1 MDEFRNHPLYQE
13 HDIDSIMGSLW
24 AFYTKKFLVLF
35 TLSFIISLITQ
46 YLSSTFNFRELQTLT
61 DPVEMME
68 KIREFIW
75 PMILISLLSLFG
87 TAILHYYIIFNP
99 VDSSKTIFESIF
111 RSLRYFIPYLI
122 IIILLAF
129 FGSIAMTLG
138 LFVLIIG
145 IFFVLLYLVTLYLF
159 ILPILMVEGPDIAN
173 AISRAFKLTH
183 RRFWTNIGWVAVMIV
198 IIMVIAI
205 IMSGLILLP
214 FTGNFFKVLS
224 DPAEASGAIDFMSNP
239 FYMILSALVN
249 ALYFPILP
257 VFATALYFNGRAR
270 EEETGDIASSKKE
283 NNISVEDLY
292 SRTPENDDTNNPVNQ

>member
-1 MDEFRNHPLYQE
+1 MDEFRNHPLYRE
-13 HDIDSIMGSLW
+13 HDIDSVMSSLW
-24 AFYTKKFLVLF
+24 SFYTKKFLVLF
-35 TLSFIISLITQ
+35 TVSFILSLITQ

-87 TAILHYYIIFNP
+87 TTILHYYVIFNP
-99 VDSSKTIFESIF
+99 VDSSKTIFESIY

-122 IIILLAF
+122 IIILLSF
-129 FGSIAMTLG
+129 FGSIALALG
-138 LFVLIIG
+138 LFVFIIG
-145 IFFVLLYLVTLYLF
+145 IFFVLLYLATLYLF

-205 IMSGLILLP
+205 ILSGMILLP

-270 EEETGDIASSKKE
+270 EEEAATIKGDNKE
-283 NNISVEDLY
+283 NSISIEDLY
-292 SRTPENDDTNNPVNQ
+292 SGSHDSDASENQK

>member
-1 MDEFRNHPLYQE
+1 MDEFRNHPLYRA
-13 HDIDSIMGSLW
+13 HDIDSVMSSLW
-24 AFYTKKFLVLF
+24 SFYTKKFLVLF
-35 TLSFIISLITQ
+35 TVAFILSLITQ
-46 YLSSTFNFRELQTLT
+46 YLSSTFNFQELQTLT

-87 TAILHYYIIFNP
+87 TTILHYYVIFNP
-99 VDSSKTIFESIF
+99 VDSSKTIFESIY

-122 IIILLAF
+122 IIILLSF
-129 FGSIAMTLG
+129 FGSIALALG
-138 LFVLIIG
+138 LFVFIIG
-145 IFFVLLYLVTLYLF
+145 IFFVLLYLATLYLF

-205 IMSGLILLP
+205 ILSGLILLP

-270 EEETGDIASSKKE
+270 EEEAATIRGDNKE
-283 NNISVEDLY
+283 NNISIEDLY
-292 SRTPENDDTNNPVNQ
+292 SGSHDSDASENQK

>member
-1 MDEFRNHPLYQE
+1 M
-13 HDIDSIMGSLW
+13 
-24 AFYTKKFLVLF
+24 VLF
-35 TLSFIISLITQ
+35 TVSFILSLITQ
-46 YLSSTFNFRELQTLT
+46 YLSSTFNFQELQTLT

-87 TAILHYYIIFNP
+87 TTILHYYVIFNP
-99 VDSSKTIFESIF
+99 VDSSKTIFESIY

-122 IIILLAF
+122 IIILLSF
-129 FGSIAMTLG
+129 FGSIALALG
-138 LFVLIIG
+138 LFVFIIG
-145 IFFVLLYLVTLYLF
+145 IFFVLLYLATLYLF

-183 RRFWTNIGWVAVMIV
+183 RRFWSNIGWVAVMIV

-205 IMSGLILLP
+205 ILSGLILLP

-270 EEETGDIASSKKE
+270 EEEAATIRGDNKE
-283 NNISVEDLY
+283 NNISIEDLY
-292 SRTPENDDTNNPVNQ
+292 SGSHDSDASENQK